1 MIALVG
7 SASADAAR
15 QPDRNDMPDILA
27 AERLQVEVDRR
38 IAERQKFLAEESKLR
53 REASK
58 FEREH
63 AFYPF
68 ALLIS
73 GMGAGA
79 ALMGAAIALVKY
91 FHW

>member
-1 MIALVG
+1 
-7 SASADAAR
+7 
-15 QPDRNDMPDILA
+15 MPDILA

-53 REASK
+53 QEAIK
-58 FEREH
+58 LEREH

-68 ALLIS
+68 VLLIG

-79 ALMGAAIALVKY
+79 ALLGVAIALVKY
-91 FHW
+91 FQ